1 MQGLSSPFRNYFRE
15 ARMTRRVIAI
25 TCPHCG
31 KPRIWDRACGHCG
44 AA

>member
-1 MQGLSSPFRNYFRE
+1 
-15 ARMTRRVIAI
+15 MTRRLIAI

-31 KPRIWDRACGHCG
+31 KPRIWGRACGHCG